1 MGDENPIHT
10 LGDYSRPSHE
20 GFRITIEIPDGN
32 NVVPLRS
39 DTIRLVQN
47 ECSFHGL
54 RSEDPNQHL
63 NDFLKLVDSLDLNVE
78 NRERTHLRSISTW
91 EDLIT
96 RFLAQFFPPGR
107 TAKLRNDILM
117 FQQHQVKYVDEDRLR
132 KMSTEKAWN
141 TIKDLARYEEE
152 GWNDPIFPEEG
163 SLNYKNANIIQLL
176 GVMECQ
182 GDPLMKNAIS
192 LMGRSEN
199 VCGMTSNMMCQLSS
213 DPSRQEAFKDLM
225 INFILDQE
233 EKVRQLEEYM
243 CLLQGSDD
251 PCARY
256 LLVMAINIGLR
267 MVLLDS
273 CHCSGCIVV
282 ASKNV
287 VTGLLDIAMADL
299 RVRLQRCAFI
309 RVSIAFGN
317 DQRMENAVSSKAR
330 LPLDTR
336 VDFSND
342 LDQRT
347 LMAGNINLSFSGTLE
362 MRFHVHMIDWE
373 KTCVLLKWANENP
386 NAYKRALVPN
396 DSSKST
402 PSS

>member
-1 MGDENPIHT
+1 MYRVGCT
-10 LGDYSRPSHE
+10 L
-20 GFRITIEIPDGN
+20 
-32 NVVPLRS
+32 
-39 DTIRLVQN
+39 
-47 ECSFHGL
+47 
-54 RSEDPNQHL
+54 SE
-63 NDFLKLVDSLDLNVE
+63 
-78 NRERTHLRSISTW
+78 
-91 EDLIT
+91 
-96 RFLAQFFPPGR
+96 
-107 TAKLRNDILM
+107 
-117 FQQHQVKYVDEDRLR
+117 
-132 KMSTEKAWN
+132 
-141 TIKDLARYEEE
+141 
-152 GWNDPIFPEEG
+152 
-163 SLNYKNANIIQLL
+163 
-176 GVMECQ
+176 
-182 GDPLMKNAIS
+182 
-192 LMGRSEN
+192 
-199 VCGMTSNMMCQLSS
+199 
-213 DPSRQEAFKDLM
+213 
-225 INFILDQE
+225 
-233 EKVRQLEEYM
+233 
-243 CLLQGSDD
+243 
-251 PCARY
+251 
-256 LLVMAINIGLR
+256 
-267 MVLLDS
+267 
-273 CHCSGCIVV
+273 
-282 ASKNV
+282 NV